1 MGKHLVLVGG
11 GHAHLTTILNIP
23 DFIQK
28 GHDVTV
34 VGPGPYHYYS
44 GMAPGMLSGFY
55 QPQEIRF
62 HISKMARD
70 RGARFVE
77 DKVVRVDPVNR
88 ELTLM
93 SGDLLP
99 YDIVSF
105 NIGSQVS
112 NRSFSGNGR
121 NVFQVKPIE
130 NLLRG
135 KRAVESRVSSL
146 GDGETLKLVIVGGG
160 PAGVELSGAL
170 KALAADSNVSID
182 LVVGVDLLQGHPEKV
197 RSHVKKSLESRGIQI
212 LTGVHARSIEENS
225 ILLDDGSALPSD
237 LTFIASGV
245 KPNPLFV
252 NSPVPTGEDG
262 GLLVNDHLQSVEF
275 PEIFGGGDCIS
286 LEGQDLAKVG
296 VYAVRQ
302 NPVLCGNLLASL
314 EGALLGT
321 FNPGK
326 PSFLLILNM
335 SDGTAVLSKGG
346 WIMHGRSAFRLKDF
360 IDRRFMR
367 KYQVSG
373 ELAEPL
379 GDI

>member
-1 MGKHLVLVGG
+1 MRKHLVLVGG
-11 GHAHLTTILNIP
+11 GHAHLTTILKIP

-62 HISKMARD
+62 HIGKMVRD
-70 RGARFVE
+70 RGGRFVE

-93 SGDLLP
+93 SGDLLS

-135 KRAVESRVSSL
+135 KKAVESRVSSL

-182 LVVGVDLLQGHPEKV
+182 LVAGVDLLQGHPEKV
-197 RSHVKKSLESRGIQI
+197 RSLARKSLESRGIQI
-212 LTGVHARSIEENS
+212 RTGVHGRSLAETS
-225 ILLDDGSALPSD
+225 VLLDDGSAVPSD
-237 LTFIASGV
+237 LTFVASGV

-262 GLLVNDHLQSVEF
+262 GLLVNNHLQSIEY

-314 EGALLGT
+314 EGDPLGI

-335 SDGTAVLSKGG
+335 GDGTAVLRKGG
-346 WIMHGRSAFRLKDF
+346 WTMHGRSAFRLKDF

-373 ELAEPL
+373 ELNEP
-379 GDI
+379 I